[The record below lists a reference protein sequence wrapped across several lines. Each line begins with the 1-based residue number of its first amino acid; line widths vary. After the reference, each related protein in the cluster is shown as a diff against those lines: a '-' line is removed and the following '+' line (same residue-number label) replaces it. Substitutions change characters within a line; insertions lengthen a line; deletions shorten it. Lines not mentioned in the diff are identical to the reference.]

1 VDLCHYKWEKRE
13 RVKNKCECNIKYDLI
28 FKKVESESY
37 FVSKISKTPKK
48 LSENRIDL
56 GA

>member
-13 RVKNKCECNIKYDLI
+13 RVKNKCECNIKYDLF

-37 FVSKISKTPKK
+37 FISKISKTPKK